1 MSRGSQDKKPLTGHP
16 SIDKPWLKYYDE
28 EARAQALAG
37 EGKTFDSIDAL
48 MDDLHA

>member
-1 MSRGSQDKKPLTGHP
+1 MLHMKNRQTLAGYP
-16 SIDKPWLKYYDE
+16 SIDRPWSRYYDE

>member
-1 MSRGSQDKKPLTGHP
+1 MKNRQTLAGYP
-16 SIDKPWLKYYDE
+16 SIDRPWSRYYDE

-37 EGKTFDSIDAL
+37 KGEVFSSIDAL